1 MDLRFVTA
9 EHGFRYVR
17 ELFETHSLLLFRS
30 QELRDE
36 EHMRFASLFGAL
48 ENRAEGEW
56 GAPPAAPI
64 ALSNQSDDG
73 TALLAE
79 SDWQL
84 ASLQANMQ
92 WDTDGVTNRLQAVEG
107 IASPNRWQESASLTC

>member
-9 EHGFRYVR
+9 EHDFRYVR

-92 WDTDGVTNRLQAVEG
+92 WHTDGTFL
-107 IASPNRWQESASLTC
+107 PTPSLVNVLAARVVPSH